1 MNRTEHVWR
10 QDHNGFD
17 VSDSYPTEE
26 LKVLLS
32 PYNGTVCSKC
42 SGIKDE
48 GMLLCFNCAERCPDP
63 DCRGDGSKAAYKEA
77 CPDCLNWMRGL
88 DDGHERDGFFVY
100 LLKSGYI
107 GMTYDPSRR
116 QKEHEIRQQTKRR
129 VSNEINKRK
138 DSDNPILDVDS
149 YRNAAHSKS
158 HAEYFDERDK
168 SGFTRWDRYVSD
180 YWKKR
185 CYNGSKIS
193 WLSPLLDTRENAWL
207 SEFALKFFKDNDK
220 DRFRKILSYSSAPLI
235 KIDKLRLSIDSSEG
249 VVLCRIQWSL
259 DDELNTRQI
268 VSIGHFEVEC
278 KIGED
283 SDWSSVDGQ
292 VCADQMYLERDLKS
306 ALGRFWRVRAVNAV
320 NEASIPGPWSVL
332 KLSEFAVKR
341 ELGNLLEP
349 PSFAVV
355 SNDWPTGAVTLSWTK
370 ASGSLERYSVYR
382 SCNGGEYVLVGETC
396 GSLFRDRVD
405 PIPGHVYQYRVH
417 CSVFG
422 FAGPKSPAS
431 KLVVPPREPGLVE
444 CSIELASVSE
454 AVLFISPPSVTGW
467 ANLDRYDIEMWSN
480 SSWSPF
486 GSPVPFD
493 DVRRKTV
500 VPVTGISDYAFALR
514 VRAVS
519 EFGAGC
525 WATVVMSGED
535 IALEKSRLRKGEVL
549 GRQILIED
557 IEADMCFDGVVE
569 GLQKYEAFVRIG
581 QGDTNWNGVG
591 LVHISEMLSE
601 EDVLEIGQ
609 VVRVVVKRVDKTRRR
624 IALSMRDV
632 PWMTVT
638 ERYSVDDVVE
648 GKVIRL
654 EDYGAFVMLEPKI
667 VGLVHISE
675 MLSEEDVLEIGQV
688 VRVVVKRVDKMRR
701 RIALS
706 MRDVPWM
713 TVTER
718 YSVDD
723 VVEGKVIRLEDY
735 GAFVMLEPKIVGLV
749 HISCLSRKFVRN
761 PRDVVSIGQRI
772 KVRVLNLDVDRRR
785 ISLSYRDV

>member
-1 MNRTEHVWR
+1 MNLTEYVWR

-17 VSDSYPTEE
+17 VLDSYPIEK

-42 SGIKDE
+42 SGSKDE
-48 GMLLCFNCAERCPDP
+48 GMLLCSNCEERCPDP
-63 DCRGDGSKAAYKEA
+63 DCKDDGDGSKAADKVA
-77 CPDCLNWMRGL
+77 CSHCLNWMQDL
-88 DDGHERDGFFVY
+88 DKDCERDGFFVY
-100 LLKSGYI
+100 LLQSGYI
-107 GMTYDPSRR
+107 GMTYNPSRR
-116 QKEHEIRQQTKRR
+116 QEEHEIRHRTERR
-129 VSNEINKRK
+129 VSNEINRRK
-138 DSDNPILDVDS
+138 DSNNPILDVEN
-149 YRNAAHSKS
+149 YRNAAHSNNY
-158 HAEYFDERDK
+158 AEYFDERDK
-168 SGFTRWDRYVSD
+168 SGLTRWDRYVLD
-180 YWKKR
+180 HWKKA
-185 CYNGSKIS
+185 CSDGSKIS
-193 WLSPLLDTRENAWL
+193 WLSPLLDTREDAWL
-207 SEFALKFFKDNDK
+207 SEFSLKFFKDNDK
-220 DRFRKILSYSSAPLI
+220 VRFRKILSYSSAPLI
-235 KIDKLRLSIDSSEG
+235 KIDRLRLSIDSSEG
-249 VVLCRIQWSL
+249 IVLCRIQWSL

-268 VSIGHFEVEC
+268 ASIGHFEVEC
-278 KIGED
+278 KVGED
-283 SDWSSVDGQ
+283 SDWFSVDGQ

-306 ALGRFWRVRAVNAV
+306 ALGRFWRVRAVN
-320 NEASIPGPWSVL
+320 EASISGPWSVL
-332 KLSEFAVKR
+332 KLSEYAVKR
-341 ELGNLLEP
+341 ELGDLLEP

-355 SNDWPTGAVTLSWTK
+355 ADDWSSGTVTLSWTK
-370 ASGSLERYSVYR
+370 ASGPEQFSVYR
-382 SCNGGEYVLVGETC
+382 SCNGGEYVLVGKTC
-396 GSLFRDRVD
+396 GSLFRDSVD

-431 KLVVPPREPGLVE
+431 KLVVPPREPSRVE

-467 ANLDRYDIEMWSN
+467 ADLDRYDIEIWSN

-486 GSPVPFD
+486 SSPVPLD

-500 VPVTGISDYAFALR
+500 VPVSISDYAFALR

-519 EFGAGC
+519 EFGAGR

-557 IEADMCFDGVVE
+557 IEAGMCFDGVVE
-569 GLQKYEAFVRIG
+569 GLQEYGAFVRIG

-609 VVRVVVKRVDKTRRR
+609 VVRVVAKSVDKARRR
-624 IALSMRDV
+624 VALGMRDV
-632 PWMTVT
+632 PCPCMT
-638 ERYSVDDVVE
+638 
-648 GKVIRL
+648 
-654 EDYGAFVMLEPKI
+654 A
-667 VGLVHISE
+667 
-675 MLSEEDVLEIGQV
+675 
-688 VRVVVKRVDKMRR
+688 
-701 RIALS
+701 
-706 MRDVPWM
+706 
-713 TVTER
+713 TER

-749 HISCLSRKFVRN
+749 HISCLSCNFVRN
-761 PRDVVSIGQRI
+761 SRDVVSIGQRI

>member
-17 VSDSYPTEE
+17 VSDSYPIEE

-42 SGIKDE
+42 SGSKGE
-48 GMLLCFNCAERCPDP
+48 GMLLCFDCAERCPDP
-63 DCRGDGSKAAYKEA
+63 DCKGDGFKAAYKDA
-77 CPDCLNWMRGL
+77 CPHCLKWMRGL
-88 DDGHERDGFFVY
+88 DDGQERVGFFVY

-107 GMTYDPSRR
+107 GMTYDPLYR
-116 QKEHEIRQQTKRR
+116 QKEHEIRIQQQTERR

-138 DSDNPILDVDS
+138 NSNNPILDVDS
-149 YRNAAHSKS
+149 YRNAEHSKS

-168 SGFTRWDRYVSD
+168 SGFTGWDRYVSD
-180 YWKKR
+180 HWKKS
-185 CYNGSKIS
+185 CSKGSSKIS
-193 WLSPLLDTRENAWL
+193 WLSPLLDTRKDAWL
-207 SEFALKFFKDNDK
+207 SEFALKFFKDKDN

-235 KIDKLRLSIDSSEG
+235 KIDKLRLSIDSNAG

-268 VSIGHFEVEC
+268 VSISRFEVEC
-278 KIGED
+278 KVGED
-283 SDWSSVDGQ
+283 SEWLSVDGQ
-292 VCADQMYLERDLKS
+292 MCADQMYLERDLKS
-306 ALGRFWRVRAVNAV
+306 ALGRFWRVRAVN
-320 NEASIPGPWSVL
+320 EDSIPGPWSVL
-332 KLSEFAVKR
+332 KLSEYAVKR
-341 ELGNLLEP
+341 ELGDLLEP

-355 SNDWPTGAVTLSWTK
+355 ADDWSSGSVTLSWTK
-370 ASGSLERYSVYR
+370 ASGPLELYSVYR
-382 SCNGGEYVLVGETC
+382 SCNGGEYVLVGEIC

-405 PIPGHVYQYRVH
+405 PTPGHIYRYRVR

-422 FAGPKSPAS
+422 FAGPKSPIS
-431 KLVVPPREPGLVE
+431 ELVVPPREPGLVE
-444 CSIELASVSE
+444 CSMELASVSE

-467 ANLDRYDIEMWSN
+467 ADLDRYDVEIWSD

-486 GSPVPFD
+486 GSPVSFD

-500 VPVTGISDYAFALR
+500 VPVPCVSDHAFALR
-514 VRAVS
+514 VRAVN
-519 EFGAGC
+519 EFGAGH

-557 IEADMCFDGVVE
+557 IEAGMCFDGVVE
-569 GLQKYEAFVRIG
+569 GLQNDEAFVRIG
-581 QGDTNWNGVG
+581 QSDTSWNGVG

-609 VVRVVVKRVDKTRRR
+609 MVRVVVKRVDKTRRR
-624 IALSMRDV
+624 IALSMRDI
-632 PWMTVT
+632 PWMT
-638 ERYSVDDVVE
+638 
-648 GKVIRL
+648 
-654 EDYGAFVMLEPKI
+654 A
-667 VGLVHISE
+667 
-675 MLSEEDVLEIGQV
+675 
-688 VRVVVKRVDKMRR
+688 
-701 RIALS
+701 
-706 MRDVPWM
+706 
-713 TVTER
+713 TER

-749 HISCLSRKFVRN
+749 HISCLSHKFVRN